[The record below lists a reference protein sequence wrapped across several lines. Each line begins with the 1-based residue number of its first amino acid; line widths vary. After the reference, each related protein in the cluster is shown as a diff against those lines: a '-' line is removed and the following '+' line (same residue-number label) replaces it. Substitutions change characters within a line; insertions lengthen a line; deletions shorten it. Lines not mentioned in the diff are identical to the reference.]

1 MGRHGFRAAVC
12 AGLCLCMC
20 LLLCAPL
27 YGCHGAYGADFAGG
41 ETLTP
46 ERLAELSAQVFGQ
59 DSTTEGDPDPADT
72 VDPEELAFAGTVY
85 WTEGGTVWH
94 TDRDCYH
101 IRNSE
106 AVLEGSTDQAVAA
119 GKKGL
124 CASCRKRD
132 EQAEQATQET
142 QTEQTEGGTH
152 GETEVNVRDTE

>member
-1 MGRHGFRAAVC
+1 MGRHGSRAAAC
-12 AGLCLCMC
+12 AGLCL
-20 LLLCAPL
+20 LLGISL
-27 YGCHGAYGADFAGG
+27 YGCHGAYRADFAGG

-59 DSTTEGDPDPADT
+59 DSATEGDPDPADT
-72 VDPEELAFAGTVY
+72 LDPAELAFAGTVY

-106 AVLEGSTDQAVAA
+106 AVSEGSTYQAVAA

-152 GETEVNVRDTE
+152 GETEVNDRDTE

>member
-1 MGRHGFRAAVC
+1 MDRHGSRAAVC

-20 LLLCAPL
+20 LLLCATL

-59 DSTTEGDPDPADT
+59 DSATEGDPDPADT

-106 AVLEGSTDQAVAA
+106 AVLEGSTHQAAAA

-132 EQAEQATQET
+132 EQATQA
-142 QTEQTEGGTH
+142 EQTEGGTH
-152 GETEVNVRDTE
+152 GETEVNDRDTE

>member
-1 MGRHGFRAAVC
+1 MGRHGSRAAVC
-12 AGLCLCMC
+12 AGLCLC
-20 LLLCAPL
+20 LLLCATL

-46 ERLAELSAQVFGQ
+46 ERLAELSVQVFGQ
-59 DSTTEGDPDPADT
+59 DSLTEGDPNPADT

-85 WTEGGTVWH
+85 WTEGGAVWH

-142 QTEQTEGGTH
+142 QTKQTEGGTH
-152 GETEVNVRDTE
+152 GETEVNDRDTE

>member
-1 MGRHGFRAAVC
+1 MGRPGSRAAVC
-12 AGLCLCMC
+12 AGLCLC
-20 LLLCAPL
+20 LLLCATL

-59 DSTTEGDPDPADT
+59 DSLTEGDPDPADT

-119 GKKGL
+119 GRKGL

-152 GETEVNVRDTE
+152 GETEVNDRDTE

>member
-1 MGRHGFRAAVC
+1 MGRHGSRAAVC
-12 AGLCLCMC
+12 AGLCL
-20 LLLCAPL
+20 LLGISL
-27 YGCHGAYGADFAGG
+27 YSCHGAYGADFAGG

-59 DSTTEGDPDPADT
+59 DSATEGDPEPADT
-72 VDPEELAFAGTVY
+72 LDPAELAFTGMVY

-106 AVLEGSTDQAVAA
+106 AVSEGSTYQEVAA

-132 EQAEQATQET
+132 EKAEQQT

>member
-1 MGRHGFRAAVC
+1 MGRHGSRAAVC
-12 AGLCLCMC
+12 ACLCLCMC
-20 LLLCAPL
+20 LLLCATL

-59 DSTTEGDPDPADT
+59 DSATDGDPDPADT
-72 VDPEELAFAGTVY
+72 LDPAELAFAGTVY

-106 AVLEGSTDQAVAA
+106 AVSEGSTYQAVAA
-119 GKKGL
+119 GKKSL

-132 EQAEQATQET
+132 EQAEQVTQA
-142 QTEQTEGGTH
+142 EQTEGGTH

>member
-1 MGRHGFRAAVC
+1 MGRHGSRAAVC

-59 DSTTEGDPDPADT
+59 DSLTEGDPDPADT

-106 AVLEGSTDQAVAA
+106 AVLEGSTYQAAAA

-132 EQAEQATQET
+132 EQAAQE
-142 QTEQTEGGTH
+142 EQTEGGTH
-152 GETEVNVRDTE
+152 GETEVNDRDTE

>member
-1 MGRHGFRAAVC
+1 MGRHGSRAAAC
-12 AGLCLCMC
+12 ACLCLCMC
-20 LLLCAPL
+20 LLLCATL
-27 YGCHGAYGADFAGG
+27 YGCHGAYRADFAGG

-59 DSTTEGDPDPADT
+59 DSATEGDPDPADT
-72 VDPEELAFAGTVY
+72 LDPAELAFAGTVY

-106 AVLEGSTDQAVAA
+106 AVSEGSTYQAVAA

>member
-1 MGRHGFRAAVC
+1 MGRYGFRAAVC
-12 AGLCLCMC
+12 AGLCL
-20 LLLCAPL
+20 LLGIFL

-59 DSTTEGDPDPADT
+59 DSATEGDPEPADT
-72 VDPEELAFAGTVY
+72 LDPAELAFAGTVY

-106 AVLEGSTDQAVAA
+106 AVSEGSTYQAVAA

-132 EQAEQATQET
+132 EQAEQATPET
-142 QTEQTEGGTH
+142 QAEQTEGGTH